1 MGTIH
6 TSPDVSEKLSIL
18 SSDAQYDLACA
29 CGNKDG
35 IGRQRS
41 AEGKWIYPVALPSG
55 GTTYLLKTLVSNACS
70 NDCKYC
76 PLRQG
81 RDVRRCTI
89 SPEEIAKVFMEY
101 LRAGK
106 VSGIFLSSGVTGSPD
121 QSMERL
127 IDTVRIL
134 RRKERF
140 RGYVHL
146 KVIPGASDEAI
157 REAVA
162 LSNAVSVN
170 IEVPGEKNFKRLSAK
185 KNYLTDVI
193 RPMKLISE
201 LTSRDGPYRR
211 VKQTTQFVVGASG
224 EKDSEIIE
232 YTWGLYTRLRLQRVY
247 FSAYQKGLG
256 SAELPGESAEV
267 KGEDLLTREHRLYQ
281 VDWLIRKYGFEA
293 KEIPLDGNG
302 NLDLARDPKEVWAG
316 GHPEFYPVNVNS
328 AAKDA
333 LLRVP
338 GLGPTT
344 VNRIIAVRGERRL
357 KSMRDIGRAGA
368 RLNKAEGYVAF

>member
-1 MGTIH
+1 MGTIDA
-6 TSPDVSEKLSIL
+6 TPDVSEKLSIL
-18 SSDAQYDLACA
+18 ASDAQYDLACA
-29 CGNKDG
+29 CGHQDG

-81 RDVRRCTI
+81 RDVRRCTL
-89 SPEEIAKVFMEY
+89 SPDETAKVFMEY

-121 QSMERL
+121 QSMARL
-127 IDTVRIL
+127 IDTVKIL
-134 RRKERF
+134 RKRERF

-157 REAVA
+157 REAVS
-162 LSNAVSVN
+162 LSSAVSVN
-170 IEVPGEKNFKRLSAK
+170 IEAPGEKNFRRLSAK

-201 LTSRDGPYRR
+201 LTSKGGPHTG
-211 VKQTTQFVVGASG
+211 VKQTTQFVVGAAG
-224 EKDSEIIE
+224 EKDSEIID
-232 YTWGLYTRLRLQRVY
+232 YTWGLYKRLRLQRVY

-256 SAELPGESAEV
+256 CEELPGEAADVS
-267 KGEDLLTREHRLYQ
+267 GEDLLTREHRLYQ

-302 NLDLARDPKEVWAG
+302 NLDLVRDPKEVWAG
-316 GHPEFYPVNVNS
+316 RHPEFFPVNVNR
-328 AAKDA
+328 AGKET

-338 GLGPTT
+338 GLGPMT
-344 VNRIIAVRGERRL
+344 VNRIIAARGERGLR
-357 KSMRDIGRAGA
+357 SMRDIGRTGV
-368 RLNKAEGYVAF
+368 RLRKAEGYVTF